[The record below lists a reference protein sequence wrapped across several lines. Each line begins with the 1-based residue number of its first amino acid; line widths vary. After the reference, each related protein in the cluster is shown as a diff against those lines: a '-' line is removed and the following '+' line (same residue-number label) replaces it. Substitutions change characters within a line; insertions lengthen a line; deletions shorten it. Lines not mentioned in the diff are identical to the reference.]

1 MLAVG
6 QMIENVSDTQTYS
19 LLRAALELQKLIGA
33 EFEHPGFGL
42 VQLYLQQNINH
53 REVYQELDDYE
64 NWPLNMWIIENN
76 QHLKQQVRN
85 LRKLC
90 MVSSFLI
97 LVYYSCLKVALELTF
112 FF

>member
-90 MVSSFLI
+90 MVSSFLSF
-97 LVYYSCLKVALELTF
+97 VYYFKVALELTF
-112 FF
+112 CF